1 MTKGLHHFSL
11 ALLTDGYPSLS
22 VGQVTLQ
29 RLLVFYIS
37 SHKCFILICNS
48 KSISMHD
55 TMCILHASCTKHV
68 HLHHQDT
75 CSQSLISALIR
86 FFFLY
91 LLVPAGSMWLA
102 SFQIDLRVSLR
113 VAKWVQN
120 FLCCMLQLFA
130 RSIGSIRLACCC
142 RGWYTEMCKCM
153 KSTGLVLQNF
163 KG

>member
-86 FFFLY
+86 FFFCTFWFPLVRCGWPRSKSICALVSESPNGCKIFCAVCY
-91 LLVPAGSMWLA
+91 NCLLGLLVQS
-102 SFQIDLRVSLR
+102 D
-113 VAKWVQN
+113 
-120 FLCCMLQLFA
+120 
-130 RSIGSIRLACCC
+130 
-142 RGWYTEMCKCM
+142 
-153 KSTGLVLQNF
+153 
-163 KG
+163 